1 MFQEG
6 DVIMR
11 ELLFLVYIIAG
22 WWAANRTFYANKTL
36 FGIIYAIWTQKFIV
50 AMFLG
55 WILIPIAI
63 IKIMS
68 QK

>member
-1 MFQEG
+1 
-6 DVIMR
+6 MR

-22 WWAANRTFYANKTL
+22 WWAANKTL
-36 FGIIYAIWTQKFIV
+36 FGSIYAIWTQKFIV